1 MKQLAI
7 AFLLVVVISVTSCY
21 NKELDYTFNE
31 TKLVE
36 LEDAVRRTPASG
48 VTYPIIAVTRTSG
61 TQSLMVNLVGEQL
74 KSSQEMTFSIDT
86 AISNL
91 LSASTIRAV
100 EGTHFNLNG
109 GKFTFKQDT
118 SFSFIRVNVLD
129 VPAQTGRT
137 ALLLLKLDGSS
148 DIKASE
154 NYRRVGF
161 RIDLK

>member
-7 AFLLVVVISVTSCY
+7 AFLLVVTISVSSCF
-21 NKELDYTFNE
+21 KEYDYTYNE

-74 KSSQEMTFSIDT
+74 KAPQDMTYSIDT
-86 AISNL
+86 AISGL
-91 LSASTIRAV
+91 LNATTIRAV

-118 SFSFIRVNVLD
+118 SFSFVKLD
-129 VPAQTGRT
+129 ILNSPAQTGKT

-148 DIKASE
+148 DIKANE

>member
-7 AFLLVVVISVTSCY
+7 AFLLVVTISVSSCF
-21 NKELDYTFNE
+21 KEYDYTYDE

-61 TQSLMVNLVGEQL
+61 TQSLMVNLVGKQL
-74 KSSQEMTFSIDT
+74 SAPQDMTYSIDT
-86 AISNL
+86 AISGL
-91 LSASTIRAV
+91 LNANTLRAV

-118 SFSFIRVNVLD
+118 SFSFIKMDILN
-129 VPAQTGRT
+129 VPAQTGKT

-148 DIKASE
+148 DIKANE